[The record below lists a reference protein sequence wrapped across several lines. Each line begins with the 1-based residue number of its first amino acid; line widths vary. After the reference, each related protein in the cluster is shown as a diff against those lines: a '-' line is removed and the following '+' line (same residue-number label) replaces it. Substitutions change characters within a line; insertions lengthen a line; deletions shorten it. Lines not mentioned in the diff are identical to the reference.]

1 MRPSRLD
8 DGRFPSTKESS
19 MLETPSSSPNSPLF
33 RVVFLHGAGTGPWIW
48 EDARARLEQPS
59 VALSVPSDRPGTNP
73 QRCADE
79 LLANPSFPAE
89 GPIVLVLHS
98 LAGVLERPLVQ
109 ALGSRVVQ
117 VIHVATVAPAPGRSF
132 ASTVGIPANIVLPLL
147 FRMNPRGL
155 KPSPGMLLRELG
167 QDLSEARRS
176 ELVARHRPELGG
188 LFLEPV
194 PSAEVAVPRTYVLCA
209 KDRCVSPALQA
220 RIAKRLGAK
229 VHSIE
234 AGHLPML
241 AQPEEFAALLSRAV
255 PGALAARTRETSA
268 KAMTSR
274 S

>member
-1 MRPSRLD
+1 
-8 DGRFPSTKESS
+8 
-19 MLETPSSSPNSPLF
+19 MLESLSPSSDPLPCSI
-33 RVVFLHGAGTGPWIW
+33 VFLHGAGTGPWIW
-48 EDARARLEQPS
+48 EDARARLERPS

-79 LLANPSFPAE
+79 LLADPSFPAQD
-89 GPIVLVLHS
+89 PIVLVLHS

-117 VIHVATVAPAPGRSF
+117 VVHIATVAPAPGRNF
-132 ASTVGIPANIVLPLL
+132 ASTVGFPANIVLPLL

-155 KPSPGMLLRELG
+155 KPSPAMLLRELG

-194 PSAEVAVPRTYVLCA
+194 PSAEVAVPRAYVLCTQ
-209 KDRCVSPALQA
+209 DRCVSPSLQA

-241 AQPEEFAALLSRAV
+241 AKPEEFADLLSRA
-255 PGALAARTRETSA
+255 LAEVAAVEARSTSGD
-268 KAMTSR
+268 R
-274 S
+274 SK

>member
-1 MRPSRLD
+1 
-8 DGRFPSTKESS
+8 
-19 MLETPSSSPNSPLF
+19 MLESLSPSPDSLPCSI
-33 RVVFLHGAGTGPWIW
+33 VFLHGAGTGPWIW
-48 EDARARLEQPS
+48 EDARARLERLS
-59 VALSVPSDRPGTNP
+59 VALSVPSDRPGTTP

-79 LLANPSFPAE
+79 LLADPSFPAQ

-117 VIHVATVAPAPGRSF
+117 VVHVATVAPAPGRSF
-132 ASTVGIPANIVLPLL
+132 ASTVGFPANIVLPLL

-155 KPSPGMLLRELG
+155 KPSPAMLLRELG

-241 AQPEEFAALLSRAV
+241 SRPAEFADLLSRA
-255 PGALAARTRETSA
+255 LAEVVAVEARSTSGE
-268 KAMTSR
+268 R
-274 S
+274 SK